1 MLTIQATTTE
11 EHANYE
17 NTGISNSKIHLLLQF
32 GASGEKE
39 YYQILVTMSR
49 HWTEISRETLAIGM
63 RATEK
68 N

>member
-1 MLTIQATTTE
+1 MLRHQAQSPALIPLIQNIILTIQATTTE

-32 GASGEKE
+32 GGSRGKE

-49 HWTEISRETLAIGM
+49 H
-63 RATEK
+63 
-68 N
+68 